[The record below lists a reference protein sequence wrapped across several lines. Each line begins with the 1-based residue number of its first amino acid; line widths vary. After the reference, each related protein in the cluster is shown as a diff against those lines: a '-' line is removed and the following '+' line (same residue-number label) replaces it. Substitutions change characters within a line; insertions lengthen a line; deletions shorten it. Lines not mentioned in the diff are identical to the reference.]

1 MFSRGALGACRAS
14 SKVHL
19 AQVSRS
25 LATAAESSASVPLSE
40 GVTEATVAAL
50 RPHYKSLLKKR
61 SDDTVV
67 QTGIILNRS
76 PTLTRKPT
84 PFERTYYAYQA
95 RIERAL
101 HNPLP
106 TEFYFKPG
114 SLLEGIFNR
123 EENARERKAWGRPGY
138 KPKTK
143 ASAESALGEEN
154 ESGLLPGEEPPPVLM
169 SRTTEADRKGDVKS
183 LDRKGDRN
191 LYLLVQ
197 AKDEAGKDV
206 WRFPQ
211 TAVDKEEL
219 LHEAVHREL
228 QSPIGLG
235 MDTWVVSRKP
245 VGLYRPP
252 VEPQPYLFFYKA
264 HILAGQVR
272 PDGKS
277 IMDFAW
283 LSKEE
288 IAPRVDEN
296 YWDGVKDLLSDL

>member
-1 MFSRGALGACRAS
+1 MDIVA
-14 SKVHL
+14 VHL

-50 RPHYKSLLKKR
+50 RPSYKQVIKKR

-76 PTLTRKPT
+76 PILTRTPT
-84 PFERTYYAYQA
+84 RLERAYYAYMQ

-101 HNPLP
+101 HNPVP
-106 TEFYFKPG
+106 TEFYFKSG

-123 EENARERKAWGRPGY
+123 EENARERKAWGRPGA
-138 KPKTK
+138 KPRK
-143 ASAESALGEEN
+143 AQSSGNALGEEN
-154 ESGLLPGEEPPPVLM
+154 ESGLLPGEEPPPQLM
-169 SRTTEADRKGDVKS
+169 SRITEADRKGDVMS
-183 LDRKGDRN
+183 LDRKGERN

-197 AKDEAGKDV
+197 ARDEAGKDV

-211 TAVDKEEL
+211 AVVGKEEL

-228 QSPIGLG
+228 RSPFGLG

-245 VGLYRPP
+245 IGLYRPS

-264 HILAGQVR
+264 HILAGQAR

-277 IMDFAW
+277 VLDFAW

-288 IAPRVDEN
+288 ITPRVDKS
-296 YWDGVKDLLSDL
+296 YWNGVKDMLSDF

>member
-1 MFSRGALGACRAS
+1 M
-14 SKVHL
+14 HL

-40 GVTEATVAAL
+40 GITEATVAAL
-50 RPHYKSLLKKR
+50 RPSHKNLIKR
-61 SDDTVV
+61 RGDAVV

-76 PTLTRKPT
+76 PILTRTPT
-84 PFERTYYAYQA
+84 PFERAYYAYQR

-101 HNPLP
+101 HNPIP

-123 EENARERKAWGRPGY
+123 EENAREREAWCRPGLRA
-138 KPKTK
+138 KKTD
-143 ASAESALGEEN
+143 SEN
-154 ESGLLPGEEPPPVLM
+154 ESGLLPGEEPPPQLM
-169 SRTTEADRKGDVKS
+169 PRISEADRTGDVKS
-183 LDRKGDRN
+183 LNRKGERN

-211 TAVDKEEL
+211 TVVDKEEL
-219 LHEAVHREL
+219 LHEAVNREL
-228 QSPIGLG
+228 RSPFGLG

-277 IMDFAW
+277 VLDFAW

-288 IAPRVDEN
+288 IAPRVDKG
-296 YWDGVKDLLSDL
+296 YWDGIKDILSDF